1 MPSLPLCFDLDDPP
15 TDEELEAALSRMK
28 KGKAGGKSEILP
40 EMVLFGG
47 GVLWERLRQLM
58 EVMWEEGE
66 VISDWKNAVVV
77 PVPKKGDL
85 KCCDNWRGISLL
97 DVVGKLF
104 ARII

>member
-66 VISDWKNAVVV
+66 VISDWKNAANL
-77 PVPKKGDL
+77 PALDYSTEKQIKQSGS
-85 KCCDNWRGISLL
+85 KSTSLT
-97 DVVGKLF
+97 KTIF
-104 ARII
+104 HFKTI